1 MKFLKLIICVLLS
14 LSLAGC
20 AVSKNPN
27 PMIRYGANTAATMA
41 LPGAIAAASSGPII
55 CASGLD
61 IHALVFGVISV
72 GAAGAGYVAGALL
85 GGTVGFVKWM
95 INGFEGDKVSSY
107 GSLPEEIL
115 PLER

>member
-1 MKFLKLIICVLLS
+1 MNFLKLVICLTLVFS
-14 LSLAGC
+14 LVGC

-55 CASGLD
+55 CASGLN

-72 GAAGAGYVAGALL
+72 GVAGAGYAAGALL

-95 INGFEGDKVSSY
+95 INGFEDDSDVVSD
-107 GSLPEEIL
+107 LPEEIV
-115 PLER
+115 PPTKP

>member
-1 MKFLKLIICVLLS
+1 MNFLKLVICLTLVFS
-14 LSLAGC
+14 LVGC

-55 CASGLD
+55 CASGLN

-72 GAAGAGYVAGALL
+72 GVAGAGYAAGALL

-95 INGFEGDKVSSY
+95 INGFEDDSDVVSDF
-107 GSLPEEIL
+107 PEEIV
-115 PLER
+115 PPTKP